1 MEEEKKKN
9 KKAID
14 PFAVTEDEEEYIK
27 QKEKW
32 DIIFSLYS
40 SISDVLINQ
49 LDKQTLMDITILDKD
64 GEKLFPIKE
73 KEESDD
79 EEKKEEE

>member
-1 MEEEKKKN
+1 MEEEKKKV
-9 KKAID
+9 ID
-14 PFAVTEDEEEYIK
+14 PFAVVDDEEEYKK

-40 SISDVLINQ
+40 SISDVLIDQ
-49 LDKQTLMDITILDKD
+49 LDKQTIMDITILDKD
-64 GEKLFPIKE
+64 GEKLFPIE
-73 KEESDD
+73 EDEEESD